1 MDIYKVLEDLE
12 KAIRESRRMPWPWQD
27 RSVIRRDSFLKLL
40 ERSREG
46 LPEEIKQA
54 RWVAREN
61 QRIRDEAVARAEK
74 VESAAQDRA
83 REMLRSAQEEAVR
96 LVQESEIVARS
107 RQEAQRLMAEAEDR
121 ARAREAEAA
130 EVSRKVREEAEA
142 FSQRTRR
149 EAEAWSLRVL
159 NGMEGELTRIL
170 SIVQRG
176 RENLSGSAPAEPPRG
191 AEPTPREPARPRTA
205 SEAPSPPRE
214 TPRGRSR

>member
-27 RSVIRRDSFLKLL
+27 CSVIRCDNFLKLL

-61 QRIRDEAVARAEK
+61 QRIRDEAMARAEK
-74 VESAAQDRA
+74 VESTAQDRV
-83 REMLRSAQEEAVR
+83 REMLRSAQEEAAR
-96 LVQESEIVARS
+96 LVQESEIVVRS

-130 EVSRKVREEAEA
+130 EAARKVREEAEA
-142 FSQRTRR
+142 FSQSTRR
-149 EAEAWSLRVL
+149 EVEAWSLRVL

-176 RENLSGSAPAEPPRG
+176 RENLVGTAPAEPPRG
-191 AEPTPREPARPRTA
+191 TA
-205 SEAPSPPRE
+205 PEAPSPLRE
-214 TPRGRSR
+214 NPRGRSH